1 MNVLKIKN
9 LNKSYETFKLYNVN
23 LEIKKGYIMGFIG
36 ENGAGKTTMLKTMLN
51 IVKKDSGKVEIFGKN
66 IDEHEI
72 AIKQEIA
79 FMSGD
84 SQFYPKKKLSIITK
98 TFKRFYENWDDEI
111 YQKYLELFKL
121 DENKKISE
129 LSQGMRIKYSI
140 ALALSHQ
147 AKFLILDEPTSGLDP
162 VARDMLLDIFRNI
175 IEDGEHTILFSTH
188 ITSDLEKCA
197 DYITFIKEGKIIGSD
212 EKDAF
217 LESYR
222 LVSGDVNQLDEIKEA
237 LISYKKNSFG
247 FTGLIKTKDINKTSE
262 LSLSI
267 PTLEDV
273 MVYSSAYG
281 GF

>member
-9 LNKSYETFKLYNVN
+9 LNKSYETFKLDNVT

-36 ENGAGKTTMLKTMLN
+36 ENGAGKTTMLKTMLS
-51 IVKKDSGKVEIFGKN
+51 IVKKDSGTVEIFGKN
-66 IDEHEI
+66 IDEYEI

-98 TFKRFYENWDDEI
+98 TFKMFYENWDDEI

-197 DYITFIKEGKIIGSD
+197 DYITFIKEGKIVGSD

-222 LVSGDVNQLDEIKEA
+222 LVSGDVNQLEDVKEK
-237 LISYKKNSFG
+237 LISYKNNSFG

-262 LSLSI
+262 LNLSI

>member
-9 LNKSYETFKLYNVN
+9 LNKSYETFKLDNVT

-36 ENGAGKTTMLKTMLN
+36 ENGAGKTTMLKTMLS
-51 IVKKDSGKVEIFGKN
+51 IVKKDSGTVEIFGKN
-66 IDEHEI
+66 IDEYEI

-98 TFKRFYENWDDEI
+98 TFKMFYENWDDEI

-197 DYITFIKEGKIIGSD
+197 DYITFIKEGKIVGSD

-222 LVSGDVNQLDEIKEA
+222 LVSGDVNQLEDVKEK
-237 LISYKKNSFG
+237 LISYKNNSFG

-262 LSLSI
+262 LNLSI

-281 GF
+281 DF